1 MSKSAVLAA
10 GALSAALAA
19 CGSSEPEAVIEQIV
33 VREPGE
39 PASGAAMEVAK
50 ATGDP
55 VKLDLVARGEKA
67 FQACSG
73 CHNAEAGAPSMAGPN
88 LHGVVGR
95 KAGALDDYAY
105 SDALASSDFVW
116 DIATLD
122 RFLSNPAGYIE
133 GTSMVA
139 GAVRDGESRAAI
151 VAYLS
156 STSE

>member
-1 MSKSAVLAA
+1 MAKSAVLAA

-39 PASGAAMEVAK
+39 PPASAVAK
-50 ATGDP
+50 ATGDV
-55 VKLDLVARGEKA
+55 VKPDLVARGEKA
-67 FQACSG
+67 FRVCSG

-105 SDALASSDFVW
+105 SDALASSDIVW
-116 DIATLD
+116 NFATLD